1 MAALLHTDFTYLL
14 RRAEALSRECKQ
26 GMGTLAH
33 ISVLEESRRSAD
45 NAMRVEKLTILASIF
60 IPLSFVCAAWGMN
73 FVELGTGSLPIW
85 MGFVTA
91 GPVVVLSL
99 PVYRIDLV
107 KRLFEKA
114 QRRISGRKEMA
125 LQ

>member
-1 MAALLHTDFTYLL
+1 
-14 RRAEALSRECKQ
+14 
-26 GMGTLAH
+26 
-33 ISVLEESRRSAD
+33 
-45 NAMRVEKLTILASIF
+45 
-60 IPLSFVCAAWGMN
+60 MN

-91 GPVVVLSL
+91 GPVVVLLL
-99 PVYRIDLV
+99 PVFRIDLA

-114 QRRISGRKEMA
+114 QQRISGRKEMA